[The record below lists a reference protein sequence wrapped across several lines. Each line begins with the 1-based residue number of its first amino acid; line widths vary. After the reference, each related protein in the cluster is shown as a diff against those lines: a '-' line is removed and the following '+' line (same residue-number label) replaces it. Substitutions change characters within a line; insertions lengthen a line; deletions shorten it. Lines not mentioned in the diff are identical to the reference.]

1 MNFYQVIVIG
11 AGIAGLAAAKTL
23 IDNGLQDVK
32 ILEGEQLIQFMSVH
46 CVLLRFILMLSFH
59 LSWSKEFFQIFLYQ
73 ILYLFLIFS
82 HIGCSSILSQ
92 SCFYNSPHIST
103 YITNQTEYSNIT
115 IVYILIFSFM
125 KSGRKKNIFK
135 LNMK

>member
-1 MNFYQVIVIG
+1 MSVLDDMNFCQVIVIG

-32 ILEGEQLIQFMSVH
+32 ILEGEQLIQIMLVH
-46 CVLLRFILMLSFH
+46 SVLLRFILMFLFH
-59 LSWSKEFFQIFLYQ
+59 LPWFNEFFQIFLYN

-82 HIGCSSILSQ
+82 HMSYSFTLYQ

-103 YITNQTEYSNIT
+103 YTSIHTPRLQFYRFQ
-115 IVYILIFSFM
+115 FSV
-125 KSGRKKNIFK
+125 
-135 LNMK
+135 L